1 MANGKPIIEHK
12 IWINTNV
19 EYKRMVYEIDI
30 AAIAMYIHHISRA
43 NKAHI
48 PTANQQSTIQASQL
62 CHPCMYY
69 VRYIN
74 TAGVFENGKYI

>member
-1 MANGKPIIEHK
+1 
-12 IWINTNV
+12 
-19 EYKRMVYEIDI
+19 MVYEIDI

-74 TAGVFENGKYI
+74 TAPLLVYSKMVNIFKFFSIVPK